1 MRKRLLLV
9 ATVAMV
15 TLSGC
20 TMHWTNIDAKPNG
33 ADSAAHYSSA
43 STSSG
48 HECLAVMDDLQTI
61 FDSQETNA
69 SVEFQKRLLRHIKGT
84 GVFNSVAEEMP
95 AAKPDRWVNFAL
107 KSNEAQDTNQ
117 GSNMVKGF
125 FIGFTFWLLPPVL
138 PLSYDFESDM
148 TLHATRWDGK
158 SRSYH
163 AKGGGNA
170 KYHYFANPAAAGSE
184 LRAQITNNNINSL
197 MSQLVQDAGFLC
209 PQSL

>member
-1 MRKRLLLV
+1 MRKRLFCGAAV
-9 ATVAMV
+9 VMV
-15 TLSGC
+15 MLSGC

-33 ADSAAHYSSA
+33 AESEARYSIA
-43 STSSG
+43 PG
-48 HECLAVMDDLQTI
+48 GRECLAVMDDLQTI

-84 GVFNSVAEEMP
+84 GIFNSVAEEMP

-107 KSNEAQDTNQ
+107 KSNEAQDRNQ

-125 FIGFTFWLLPPVL
+125 FIGFTFWLLTPVL
-138 PLSYDFESDM
+138 PLSYNFESDM

-197 MSQLVQDAGFLC
+197 MSQLVQDADFLC
-209 PQSL
+209 PQALIQ